1 MPVVMFLNTDLTMKE
16 IPKDN
21 PVIRRLWGYAFD
33 PSLSISIDTVNF
45 NNLVF
50 KVPWDDYKRPG
61 PTGEY
66 VEVIDHDPASKCFY
80 SPVDLN
86 DIKLVASDGL
96 KPTESDPHFHQ
107 QMVYAV
113 SMTTIGNFEKAL
125 GRWIVWSPRYLLK
138 DDGTEDHDK
147 PEYVPLLRL
156 YPHAIRDANAFYA
169 PNKKAILFG
178 YFPAV
183 SENTG
188 IQLPGGMVFTC
199 LSHDIIAHEVTH
211 AILDGINSKLIDVNN
226 PDTLA
231 FHEAFADIVA
241 LFQHFSFPEVIKSQ
255 IARTRGDLKSQ
266 NLLGELAQQFGQAI
280 GNYSSLRSAIGRV
293 NDKTKKWE
301 ASLPNPEDY
310 ITKTEPHDR
319 GSILVATI
327 FDAFIQVF
335 KKRTADLFRIASSGT
350 GDRPE
355 GELHPDLL
363 NRLTAEAA
371 KSAKH
376 ILKICIRALDFLPP
390 VDMNFG
396 DFLRALITADCELMP
411 EDDLNYRLI
420 FIEAFRNRGIYP
432 DGVKTLSIDS
442 LRWQNVENLQK
453 DLEEPFEQIQFV
465 INDFL
470 RKNPNL
476 FSDRKNYFEMLT
488 KFRRELH
495 ARIHF
500 KLQAFEAL
508 TGLVFSRNK
517 VTRDI
522 IEYSRTNNYPS
533 FYVQSLAFNRQ
544 IDPRGKV
551 INQAFIS
558 IIQNRNVSVNGTSF
572 IFNGGSTLVFDLNST
587 RLLYVIKK
595 DILDNDR
602 LEKRKKYVLDQITQT
617 ADNPF
622 KSSFSTDSFYGPFA
636 SLHTR
641 K

>member
-1 MPVVMFLNTDLTMKE
+1 MKE
-16 IPKDN
+16 ITRDN
-21 PVIRRLWGYAFD
+21 PVSRRLWGYAFD
-33 PSLSISIDTVNF
+33 PSLSISVDTVNF

-50 KVPWDDYKRPG
+50 KVPWDDYKSPG

-80 SPVDLN
+80 SPVNLN
-86 DIKLVASDGL
+86 DIKLVASDGIR
-96 KPTESDPHFHQ
+96 PSESDPHFHQ

-113 SMTTIGNFEKAL
+113 SMTTIENFEKAL
-125 GRWIVWSPRYLLK
+125 GRWIVWSPRYPIKK
-138 DDGTEDHDK
+138 DGNEDHDN

-188 IQLPGGMVFTC
+188 LQLPGGIVFTC
-199 LSHDIIAHEVTH
+199 LSHDIIAHEITH
-211 AILDGINSKLIDVNN
+211 AILDGINSKLIDINN

-241 LFQHFSFPEVIKSQ
+241 LFQHFSFPDVIKSQ
-255 IARTRGDLKSQ
+255 IAKTRGDLKSQ

-280 GNYSSLRSAIGRV
+280 GNYGSLRSAIGKY
-293 NDKTKKWE
+293 NNKTKKWE
-301 ASLPNPEDY
+301 ASTPNPEDY
-310 ITKTEPHDR
+310 IETIEPHDR

-327 FDAFIQVF
+327 FDAFTQVY
-335 KKRTADLFRIASSGT
+335 KKRTTDLFRIASSGT
-350 GDRPE
+350 EILPQR
-355 GELHPDLL
+355 ELHPDLV

-371 KSAKH
+371 KSAQH

-432 DGVKTLSIDS
+432 DGVKTLSVES
-442 LRWQNVENLQK
+442 LRWQKVENLQE
-453 DLEEPFEQIQFV
+453 DLEIPFQQLHDA
-465 INDFL
+465 INIFL
-470 RKNPNL
+470 KENPNL
-476 FSDRKNYFEMLT
+476 FSDRENYFNTLT

-500 KLQAFEAL
+500 KLRDKKAFEDL

-517 VTRDI
+517 ITRDI

-533 FYVQSLAFNRQ
+533 FYVQSLAFNRR

-551 INQAFIS
+551 INHAFIS
-558 IIQNRNVSVNGTSF
+558 IIQNRKVKVNGTSF
-572 IFNGGSTLVFDLNST
+572 IFNGGSTLVFDLDST

-595 DILDNDR
+595 DLLDTDR
-602 LEKRKKYVLDQITQT
+602 LEKRKKYVLDQLNQT
-617 ADNPF
+617 ADNPL